1 MSAHLVAGHVVDLT
15 PGRRAWLNALD
26 LEGSAHRMFGLL
38 EVDVTVARRRIAA
51 EKARTGEALS
61 FTGFLI
67 ACVARAVE
75 EHPQVQ
81 TYRKGRRELVVFDD
95 VHVGLLIENRG
106 GLMGHVIHDANRR
119 SCRDI
124 HDEIRAAQSAPV
136 PSSRGMPGWFRRLML
151 LPWPLSIVVRA
162 MMRAFARRDPA
173 VLVAA
178 SGTTFVSAVGMFGKG
193 HGGWGIST
201 TPHSLSLFVGGIS
214 TKPAV
219 VDGRI
224 EPRDILDLTVVF
236 DHEVIDGGPAA
247 RFVRS
252 LVERIE
258 RGDGLPDARSTAIR
272 PGASG

>member
-1 MSAHLVAGHVVDLT
+1 VSAEMVAGHVVDLT

-26 LEGSAHRMFGLL
+26 LEGSPHRMYGLL
-38 EVDVTVARRRIAA
+38 EVDVTVARQRIAA
-51 EKARTGEALS
+51 DKARTGEGLS

-81 TYRKGRRELVVFDD
+81 AYRKGRRELVVFDD
-95 VHVGLLIENRG
+95 VHVGLLIEHRG
-106 GLMGHVIHDANRR
+106 GLMGHVVHDANRR
-119 SCRDI
+119 SCREI
-124 HDEIRAAQSAPV
+124 HDEIRAVQRSPAP
-136 PSSRGMPGWFRRLML
+136 SNRGMPGWFRRLLL
-151 LPWPLSIVVRA
+151 LPWPLSIAVRAFVRA
-162 MMRAFARRDPA
+162 MARRDPA
-173 VLVAA
+173 KLAAA
-178 SGTTFVSAVGMFGKG
+178 SGTTFISAVGMFGKG

-224 EPRDILDLTVVF
+224 EPREILDLTVVL

-258 RGDGLPDARSTAIR
+258 RGDGLPEVGS
-272 PGASG
+272 